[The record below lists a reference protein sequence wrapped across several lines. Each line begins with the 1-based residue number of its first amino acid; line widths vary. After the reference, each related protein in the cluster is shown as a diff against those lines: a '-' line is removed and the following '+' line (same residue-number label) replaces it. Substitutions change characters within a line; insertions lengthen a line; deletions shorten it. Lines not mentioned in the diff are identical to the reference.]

1 MGKGKILL
9 IISGGTIGMKP
20 DEKGILKP
28 SKDKELIKLFPQLKE
43 IASYDVEYF
52 ANIDSSDMQ
61 PEMWSQ
67 LAELIFLNYDKYKAF
82 VITHGTDT
90 MTYTAAALSFAL
102 QGLAK
107 PVILT
112 GSQIPASIIG
122 SDAHTNL
129 INAFKVAAYEKIPI
143 PEVCIVFGLVILR
156 GNRAIKKSE
165 RDLNAFEISNTEQ
178 IGLLGRIMLD
188 VQIYPYAIHKVNKN
202 NPLQLFNKF
211 EKRVLPLKLYPGLS
225 PSYLQ
230 SIIES
235 LKDCRGIVLEA
246 FGAGNVPDYAEN
258 SLIPII
264 RKATDKGIPVVT
276 TTQCPG
282 GSANLTLYELGYKA
296 LLAGAISAYDMTS
309 ETTIVKLMWAL
320 TQTSD
325 LNEIRKIMQHNYAG
339 EISERHEFK
348 GSRKKL
354 KG

>member
-1 MGKGKILL
+1 MEEGGNNVMEKGKILL

-28 SKDKELIKLFPQLKE
+28 SGDKELIRLFPHLEE

-67 LAELIFLNYDKYKAF
+67 LAELVYLNYDKYKAF

-90 MTYTAAALSFAL
+90 MAYTAAALSFSL
-102 QGLAK
+102 QGLTK

-122 SDAHTNL
+122 SDANTNL
-129 INAFKVAAYEKIPI
+129 INAFKVATYEKITL

-188 VQIYPYAIHKVNKN
+188 IQIYPYAIHRTDQYNSI
-202 NPLQLFNKF
+202 QLINKF
-211 EKRVLPLKLYPGLS
+211 EKGVMPLKLYPGLA
-225 PSYLQ
+225 PRYIHA
-230 SIIES
+230 IIENM
-235 LKDCRGIVLEA
+235 KDCRGIVLEA
-246 FGAGNVPDYAEN
+246 FGAGNVPDYADN

-264 RKATDKGIPVVT
+264 KKATDKGIPVVI

-296 LLAGAISAYDMTS
+296 LEAGAISAYDMTA

-320 TQTSD
+320 AQTSD
-325 LNEIRKIMQHNYAG
+325 LNKIKKIMQHNYAG
-339 EISERHEFK
+339 EISEIQA
-348 GSRKKL
+348 G
-354 KG
+354 